1 MSATRTQLT
10 IEKSEARGRRGMAA
24 TKHAAASAVGVEV
37 LAAGGSAADAA
48 VAAAFAVG
56 VVEPWMSGI
65 GGGGFAVVLTP
76 DHAEAVAFPMR
87 SGSGATP
94 DRYPR
99 DGRTNVSAFLWDGVE
114 DDANLHGYRAMSVPG
129 AVAGLG
135 LLHERHGRLPWR
147 DLVRPAV
154 QLAREGF
161 ELSWYDTA
169 LMALFAAAAQRHPE
183 LQRRFY
189 PNGQPPQSNHFEA
202 QRIRQP
208 ELAATLEA
216 VAEGGPEAFYQGDIA
231 AAIAAACAANDGVI
245 ARADLAAYRARVT
258 PPLSSAYRGVE
269 VLTPGPGGAGPTT
282 LETLNIYE
290 RAAAPDMDHADPERL
305 HAYLWSSRL
314 AVADRVRFMADPE
327 RANAPWDA
335 LVSKAY
341 AATRAA
347 QIDAT
352 APPEDLAAGDAWAYQ
367 APDRA
372 LDCLIIFTQF
382 VGSVLLLDTQNAFAQ
397 LQSEFG
403 QSLLERKP
411 EIPET
416 DSAELT
422 IDSHF
427 SNTFNNHIEFGL
439 SVDPYTSGLAGEED
453 SQLEGMINR
462 FGVNLLGDLPITDKL
477 RLKLQYA
484 PQVENYTGADG
495 KLNEF
500 DAFSDVFSTEVS
512 FQPVANLPP
521 LVTSHQLQRFVRS
534 SNVYNNTDRQ
544 FGLRFGRVLEYNLR
558 LHRFDDE
565 DSRREDF
572 LLVGSTNHR
581 MTARLQFGIL
591 KQILGKLEYGIE
603 RSSYQ
608 TNLNNLILGITGL
621 DDNERRNDWRHI
633 GSTKLIQVAMDRLV
647 FQEEVNLFLN
657 RSNVDFFN
665 FVSTEVAASS
675 FYRFE
680 TGRWLRLRFSR
691 LWVLFEGRQIP
702 DEIGNILEDAPNRR
716 DTQIGANV
724 QLNWEL
730 NPYLTLNADYQVT
743 QNRTNEVDPLLDFLN
758 YTQTIAT
765 VTLRGQY

>member
-1 MSATRTQLT
+1 
-10 IEKSEARGRRGMAA
+10 
-24 TKHAAASAVGVEV
+24 
-37 LAAGGSAADAA
+37 
-48 VAAAFAVG
+48 
-56 VVEPWMSGI
+56 
-65 GGGGFAVVLTP
+65 
-76 DHAEAVAFPMR
+76 MR
-87 SGSGATP
+87 KIS
-94 DRYPR
+94 
-99 DGRTNVSAFLWDGVE
+99 
-114 DDANLHGYRAMSVPG
+114 
-129 AVAGLG
+129 
-135 LLHERHGRLPWR
+135 
-147 DLVRPAV
+147 
-154 QLAREGF
+154 
-161 ELSWYDTA
+161 
-169 LMALFAAAAQRHPE
+169 
-183 LQRRFY
+183 
-189 PNGQPPQSNHFEA
+189 HFFW
-202 QRIRQP
+202 I
-208 ELAATLEA
+208 
-216 VAEGGPEAFYQGDIA
+216 
-231 AAIAAACAANDGVI
+231 
-245 ARADLAAYRARVT
+245 
-258 PPLSSAYRGVE
+258 
-269 VLTPGPGGAGPTT
+269 
-282 LETLNIYE
+282 
-290 RAAAPDMDHADPERL
+290 
-305 HAYLWSSRL
+305 
-314 AVADRVRFMADPE
+314 
-327 RANAPWDA
+327 
-335 LVSKAY
+335 
-341 AATRAA
+341 
-347 QIDAT
+347 
-352 APPEDLAAGDAWAYQ
+352 
-367 APDRA
+367 
-372 LDCLIIFTQF
+372 CLIIFTQF

-411 EIPET
+411 ETPET

-572 LLVGSTNHR
+572 LLVGSTNHK

-633 GSTKLIQVAMDRLV
+633 GSAKLIQVAMDRFV

-665 FVSTEVAASS
+665 FLSTEVAASS

-702 DEIGNILEDAPNRR
+702 DEIGNILEGAPNRR

>member
-1 MSATRTQLT
+1 MKKVIFFLVTYLLIFIQL
-10 IEKSEARGRRGMAA
+10 
-24 TKHAAASAVGVEV
+24 GV
-37 LAAGGSAADAA
+37 S
-48 VAAAFAVG
+48 
-56 VVEPWMSGI
+56 
-65 GGGGFAVVLTP
+65 
-76 DHAEAVAFPMR
+76 
-87 SGSGATP
+87 
-94 DRYPR
+94 
-99 DGRTNVSAFLWDGVE
+99 
-114 DDANLHGYRAMSVPG
+114 SV
-129 AVAGLG
+129 
-135 LLHERHGRLPWR
+135 
-147 DLVRPAV
+147 
-154 QLAREGF
+154 Q
-161 ELSWYDTA
+161 
-169 LMALFAAAAQRHPE
+169 AQ
-183 LQRRFY
+183 F
-189 PNGQPPQSNHFEA
+189 
-202 QRIRQP
+202 
-208 ELAATLEA
+208 
-216 VAEGGPEAFYQGDIA
+216 
-231 AAIAAACAANDGVI
+231 
-245 ARADLAAYRARVT
+245 
-258 PPLSSAYRGVE
+258 
-269 VLTPGPGGAGPTT
+269 
-282 LETLNIYE
+282 
-290 RAAAPDMDHADPERL
+290 
-305 HAYLWSSRL
+305 
-314 AVADRVRFMADPE
+314 
-327 RANAPWDA
+327 
-335 LVSKAY
+335 
-341 AATRAA
+341 
-347 QIDAT
+347 
-352 APPEDLAAGDAWAYQ
+352 
-367 APDRA
+367 
-372 LDCLIIFTQF
+372 
-382 VGSVLLLDTQNAFAQ
+382 
-397 LQSEFG
+397 QSEFG

-411 EIPET
+411 ETSET

-422 IDSHF
+422 IDSYF

-453 SQLEGMINR
+453 SQLEGMINH

-500 DAFSDVFSTEVS
+500 DAFSDVFLTEVS

-521 LVTSHQLQRFVRS
+521 LVTSHQLQRLVRS

-572 LLVGSTNHR
+572 LLVGSTNHK

-633 GSTKLIQVAMDRLV
+633 GSAKLIQVAMDRLV

>member
-1 MSATRTQLT
+1 M
-10 IEKSEARGRRGMAA
+10 K
-24 TKHAAASAVGVEV
+24 K
-37 LAAGGSAADAA
+37 
-48 VAAAFAVG
+48 
-56 VVEPWMSGI
+56 VVFFLVTYLLIFI
-65 GGGGFAVVLTP
+65 GLGA
-76 DHAEAVAFPMR
+76 
-87 SGSGATP
+87 GSG
-94 DRYPR
+94 
-99 DGRTNVSAFLWDGVE
+99 
-114 DDANLHGYRAMSVPG
+114 
-129 AVAGLG
+129 
-135 LLHERHGRLPWR
+135 
-147 DLVRPAV
+147 PA
-154 QLAREGF
+154 QF
-161 ELSWYDTA
+161 
-169 LMALFAAAAQRHPE
+169 
-183 LQRRFY
+183 
-189 PNGQPPQSNHFEA
+189 QP
-202 QRIRQP
+202 
-208 ELAATLEA
+208 
-216 VAEGGPEAFYQGDIA
+216 
-231 AAIAAACAANDGVI
+231 
-245 ARADLAAYRARVT
+245 
-258 PPLSSAYRGVE
+258 
-269 VLTPGPGGAGPTT
+269 
-282 LETLNIYE
+282 
-290 RAAAPDMDHADPERL
+290 
-305 HAYLWSSRL
+305 
-314 AVADRVRFMADPE
+314 
-327 RANAPWDA
+327 
-335 LVSKAY
+335 
-341 AATRAA
+341 
-347 QIDAT
+347 
-352 APPEDLAAGDAWAYQ
+352 
-367 APDRA
+367 
-372 LDCLIIFTQF
+372 
-382 VGSVLLLDTQNAFAQ
+382 
-397 LQSEFG
+397 EFG
-403 QSLLERKP
+403 QSLLENEP
-411 EIPET
+411 ETSET

-453 SQLEGMINR
+453 SQLEGMIHR

-477 RLKLQYA
+477 RLTLQYA
-484 PQVENYTGADG
+484 PHVENYTGADG

-500 DAFSDVFSTEVS
+500 DAFSDVFSTEVR

-534 SNVYNNTDRQ
+534 SNVYNNTERQ

-565 DSRREDF
+565 VSRREDF
-572 LLVGSTNHR
+572 LLVGATTHK

-633 GSTKLIQVAMDRLV
+633 GSAKLIQVALDRFV

-691 LWVLFEGRQIP
+691 LWVHFEGRQMP
-702 DEIGNILEDAPNRR
+702 DEIGNIPEDAPNRR

-743 QNRTNEVDPLLDFLN
+743 QNRTNAVDPLLDFLN

-765 VTLRGQY
+765 LTLRGQY

>member
-1 MSATRTQLT
+1 MKKIS
-10 IEKSEARGRRGMAA
+10 
-24 TKHAAASAVGVEV
+24 
-37 LAAGGSAADAA
+37 
-48 VAAAFAVG
+48 
-56 VVEPWMSGI
+56 
-65 GGGGFAVVLTP
+65 
-76 DHAEAVAFPMR
+76 
-87 SGSGATP
+87 
-94 DRYPR
+94 
-99 DGRTNVSAFLWDGVE
+99 
-114 DDANLHGYRAMSVPG
+114 
-129 AVAGLG
+129 
-135 LLHERHGRLPWR
+135 
-147 DLVRPAV
+147 
-154 QLAREGF
+154 
-161 ELSWYDTA
+161 
-169 LMALFAAAAQRHPE
+169 
-183 LQRRFY
+183 
-189 PNGQPPQSNHFEA
+189 HFFW
-202 QRIRQP
+202 I
-208 ELAATLEA
+208 
-216 VAEGGPEAFYQGDIA
+216 
-231 AAIAAACAANDGVI
+231 
-245 ARADLAAYRARVT
+245 
-258 PPLSSAYRGVE
+258 
-269 VLTPGPGGAGPTT
+269 
-282 LETLNIYE
+282 
-290 RAAAPDMDHADPERL
+290 
-305 HAYLWSSRL
+305 
-314 AVADRVRFMADPE
+314 
-327 RANAPWDA
+327 
-335 LVSKAY
+335 
-341 AATRAA
+341 
-347 QIDAT
+347 
-352 APPEDLAAGDAWAYQ
+352 
-367 APDRA
+367 
-372 LDCLIIFTQF
+372 CLIIFTQF

-411 EIPET
+411 ETSET
-416 DSAELT
+416 DPAELT

-500 DAFSDVFSTEVS
+500 DAFSDVFLTEVS

-572 LLVGSTNHR
+572 LLVGSTNHK

-665 FVSTEVAASS
+665 FLSTEVAASA

-702 DEIGNILEDAPNRR
+702 DEIGNIVEDAPNRR

>member
-1 MSATRTQLT
+1 M
-10 IEKSEARGRRGMAA
+10 
-24 TKHAAASAVGVEV
+24 
-37 LAAGGSAADAA
+37 
-48 VAAAFAVG
+48 VAYLLIF
-56 VVEPWMSGI
+56 I
-65 GGGGFAVVLTP
+65 GLGA
-76 DHAEAVAFPMR
+76 
-87 SGSGATP
+87 GSG
-94 DRYPR
+94 
-99 DGRTNVSAFLWDGVE
+99 
-114 DDANLHGYRAMSVPG
+114 
-129 AVAGLG
+129 
-135 LLHERHGRLPWR
+135 
-147 DLVRPAV
+147 PA
-154 QLAREGF
+154 QF
-161 ELSWYDTA
+161 
-169 LMALFAAAAQRHPE
+169 
-183 LQRRFY
+183 
-189 PNGQPPQSNHFEA
+189 QP
-202 QRIRQP
+202 
-208 ELAATLEA
+208 
-216 VAEGGPEAFYQGDIA
+216 
-231 AAIAAACAANDGVI
+231 
-245 ARADLAAYRARVT
+245 
-258 PPLSSAYRGVE
+258 
-269 VLTPGPGGAGPTT
+269 
-282 LETLNIYE
+282 
-290 RAAAPDMDHADPERL
+290 
-305 HAYLWSSRL
+305 
-314 AVADRVRFMADPE
+314 
-327 RANAPWDA
+327 
-335 LVSKAY
+335 
-341 AATRAA
+341 
-347 QIDAT
+347 
-352 APPEDLAAGDAWAYQ
+352 
-367 APDRA
+367 
-372 LDCLIIFTQF
+372 
-382 VGSVLLLDTQNAFAQ
+382 
-397 LQSEFG
+397 EFG
-403 QSLLERKP
+403 QSLLENEP
-411 EIPET
+411 ETSET

-534 SNVYNNTDRQ
+534 SNVYNNTERQ

-572 LLVGSTNHR
+572 LLVGSTNHK

>member
-1 MSATRTQLT
+1 VKKIS
-10 IEKSEARGRRGMAA
+10 
-24 TKHAAASAVGVEV
+24 H
-37 LAAGGSAADAA
+37 
-48 VAAAFAVG
+48 F
-56 VVEPWMSGI
+56 
-65 GGGGFAVVLTP
+65 F
-76 DHAEAVAFPMR
+76 
-87 SGSGATP
+87 
-94 DRYPR
+94 
-99 DGRTNVSAFLWDGVE
+99 
-114 DDANLHGYRAMSVPG
+114 
-129 AVAGLG
+129 
-135 LLHERHGRLPWR
+135 WR
-147 DLVRPAV
+147 
-154 QLAREGF
+154 
-161 ELSWYDTA
+161 
-169 LMALFAAAAQRHPE
+169 
-183 LQRRFY
+183 
-189 PNGQPPQSNHFEA
+189 
-202 QRIRQP
+202 
-208 ELAATLEA
+208 
-216 VAEGGPEAFYQGDIA
+216 
-231 AAIAAACAANDGVI
+231 
-245 ARADLAAYRARVT
+245 
-258 PPLSSAYRGVE
+258 
-269 VLTPGPGGAGPTT
+269 
-282 LETLNIYE
+282 
-290 RAAAPDMDHADPERL
+290 
-305 HAYLWSSRL
+305 
-314 AVADRVRFMADPE
+314 
-327 RANAPWDA
+327 
-335 LVSKAY
+335 
-341 AATRAA
+341 
-347 QIDAT
+347 
-352 APPEDLAAGDAWAYQ
+352 
-367 APDRA
+367 
-372 LDCLIIFTQF
+372 CLIISTQF
-382 VGSVLLLDTQNAFAQ
+382 IGSVLLSDMQSAFAQ
-397 LQSEFG
+397 LQTEFG

-411 EIPET
+411 ETSET

-422 IDSHF
+422 IDSYF

-500 DAFSDVFSTEVS
+500 DAFSDVFLTEVS

-521 LVTSHQLQRFVRS
+521 LVTSHQLQRLVRS
-534 SNVYNNTDRQ
+534 SNVYNNTERQ

-572 LLVGSTNHR
+572 LLVGSTNHK
-581 MTARLQFGIL
+581 MTTRLQFGIL

-633 GSTKLIQVAMDRLV
+633 GSAKLIQVAMDRFV

-730 NPYLTLNADYQVT
+730 NPYLSLNADYQVT